1 MVFNKQ
7 VGDRLFFFF
16 FFLPQETPS
25 GIASRDQK
33 FLLSLSLVKD
43 FLVSFS
49 YSIKRPGDNRN
60 SQL

>member
-7 VGDRLFFFF
+7 VGDRL
-16 FFLPQETPS
+16 FLPQETPS
-25 GIASRDQK
+25 GIASRDQE

-49 YSIKRPGDNRN
+49 YSVKRPGDNRN